1 MFSKEMEALI
11 AASIEDGILTEQE
24 KRVLVKRAE
33 KEGIDL
39 DELEVYIQS
48 MLQKQ
53 QKEQGIG

>member
-48 MLQKQ
+48 MLQK
-53 QKEQGIG
+53 